1 MTALSSIS
9 LPDIFWIAPF
19 LQKSGKDPDQD
30 AYADYSP
37 AGYKVIFRQ
46 H

>member
-30 AYADYSP
+30 ALP
-37 AGYKVIFRQ
+37 IIHQRVTK
-46 H
+46 